1 MHVYREPALGILLS
15 IQQFNW
21 YGLCEVP
28 TQAHIYFIETHA
40 EDE

>member
-1 MHVYREPALGILLS
+1 MNAYHSSSWNSFL

-21 YGLCEVP
+21 YGLCEVL